1 MDMFRE
7 EWFFRFLLDQEKNP
21 REEFIE
27 PYIKY
32 LKIISKDKFLK
43 DFKKKYSQEIQELNK
58 LFYSDFSKH
67 DNIFWKG
74 IFPYVY
80 NDNYL
85 NDRAKEIEDKI
96 KYFNFSNIIFSKI
109 MNSK

>member
-43 DFKKKYSQEIQELNK
+43 ILKKNILRNSRIKQIILFRFFK
-58 LFYSDFSKH
+58 
-67 DNIFWKG
+67 
-74 IFPYVY
+74 
-80 NDNYL
+80 
-85 NDRAKEIEDKI
+85 A
-96 KYFNFSNIIFSKI
+96 
-109 MNSK
+109 